1 MKITGING
9 LGNKLKILLTIAF
22 YIGIISLIALPFVFN
37 KFGLKLATAIF
48 VLYPNGI
55 VMLVI
60 MKKFI
65 ELFDSLKKNEPFCMK
80 NVEVF
85 KVAGKASLIESIL
98 WFIDFIYEI
107 ILVHS
112 DDIVFN
118 STVLFFSVLF
128 FGVFI
133 ALYILS
139 ELFKE
144 ATKYKEENELT
155 I

>member
-1 MKITGING
+1 MKIKGIDG
-9 LGNKLKILLTIAF
+9 LGNKLKILLTVCF
-22 YIGIISLIALPFVFN
+22 YIGIIILIALPFAFT
-37 KFGLKLATAIF
+37 KLGLKLASCIL
-48 VLYPNGI
+48 VIYPNGI
-55 VMLVI
+55 VMLII

-65 ELFDSLKKNEPFCMK
+65 ELFDSLKNNEPFCMN
-80 NVEVF
+80 NVEIF
-85 KVAGKASLIESIL
+85 KYAGKASVIESVL
-98 WFIDFIYEI
+98 WFIDFAYEVL
-107 ILVHS
+107 LVGS

-118 STVLFFSVLF
+118 CTILFLSVLF